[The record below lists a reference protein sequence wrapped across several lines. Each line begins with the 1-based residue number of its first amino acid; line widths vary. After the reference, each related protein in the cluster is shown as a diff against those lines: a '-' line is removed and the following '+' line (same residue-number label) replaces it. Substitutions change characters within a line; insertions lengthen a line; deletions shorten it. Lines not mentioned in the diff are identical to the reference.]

1 MCAASH
7 RPDSLNQLIDTAVI
21 QGQLAS
27 GRSAPWIAART
38 GNRRAVAVLS
48 SSQGSR
54 SPQSVRRAA
63 DWSKDDDDCLRANL
77 GWLSEVEIA
86 RHLGRTVT
94 AVHLRWKRDLKLPAP
109 SKHPDFITTQK
120 IAEALGV
127 DPKAAMRWVD
137 IGLLAGRRLPFN
149 GRVVRSVRR
158 VTFLRWA
165 LDPMHWVYFRP
176 QRVLDKHL
184 RRLLR
189 LKQKRWSDEW
199 LTPGQV
205 ARLHGV
211 THAAVNSKIHSGEI
225 RGLKWGNWRILRSEA
240 TRPGL
245 RFFTGKGSAGLD
257 WSEAADAF
265 LILARAVGFSTNA
278 IGRMMGGW
286 PTGRVSYRLRELHRK
301 GMIPRL
307 IRKHGLKVW
316 YQPNTGA
323 LLADWKDYRRR
334 FKRLAQAMDRFL
346 AGAPLHGPQD
356 SCYVRGVLHA
366 WASWHARTPQQHRFA
381 TRLTTASHSRRGT
394 LQFFVAELRG
404 WGVNPPKYLRTH
416 PGVS

>member
-7 RPDSLNQLIDTAVI
+7 QPDRLSQLIDTAVI
-21 QGQLAS
+21 QGQLAT
-27 GRSAPWIAART
+27 GRSVPWIAART

-48 SSQGSR
+48 ASQGAR
-54 SPQSVRRAA
+54 SPQRARRAA
-63 DWSKDDDDCLRANL
+63 DWSKDDDDFLRANL
-77 GWLSEVEIA
+77 GWLSEAEIA

-137 IGLLAGRRLPFN
+137 MGLLPGRRLPFV

-158 VTFLRWA
+158 VTFLLWA
-165 LDPMHWVYFRP
+165 LDPMNWIYFRP
-176 QRVLDKHL
+176 QRVPDKRL

-211 THAAVNSKIHSGEI
+211 TDAAVNSKIHSGEI

-245 RFFTGKGSAGLD
+245 RFFIGKGSTGLD

-265 LILARAVGFSTNA
+265 LILAHAVGFSTNA
-278 IGRMMGGW
+278 TGRMMGGW
-286 PTGRVSYRLRELHRK
+286 PTGRVPYRLRELHRQR
-301 GMIPRL
+301 MIPRL
-307 IRKHGLKVW
+307 IRKYGLKVW
-316 YQPNTGA
+316 YRPNTGA
-323 LLADWKDYRRR
+323 LLADWKDYSRR

-346 AGAPLHGPQD
+346 AGKPLRDIRDVSH
-356 SCYVRGVLHA
+356 VRGVLRA
-366 WASWHARTPQQHRFA
+366 WATWHARTPQQHRFA
-381 TRLTTASHSRRGT
+381 RRLTTASHSRLET
-394 LQFFVAELRG
+394 LQYFLAELRK
-404 WGVNPPKYLRTH
+404 WGINPSKRLRTRRR
-416 PGVS
+416 SS